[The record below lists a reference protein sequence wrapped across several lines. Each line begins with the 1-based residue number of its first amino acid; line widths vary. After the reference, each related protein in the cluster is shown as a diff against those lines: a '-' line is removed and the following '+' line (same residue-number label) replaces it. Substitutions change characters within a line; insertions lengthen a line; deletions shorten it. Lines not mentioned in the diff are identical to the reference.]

1 MSEPRTL
8 LCFGDSNTWGF
19 DPLSGRRYPRCV
31 RWPGAAA
38 AALGAGW
45 SVVEAGLN
53 GRTTVFEDPMGDLAG
68 VRHLG
73 PVLASAAP
81 VDVIAIVL
89 GTNDLKTRFGA
100 SAPEIADGAGVVV
113 DRALASRAGPD
124 GRPPAVVLV
133 APPPIESGRAL
144 AERDPEA
151 FAERAAAWRDARSR
165 SLEFARHYARVARQ
179 RGAVFLDAGA
189 HLRSSDVDMIHWSP
203 EAHLALG
210 SAVAEAVRSV
220 AARDAESV

>member
-19 DPLSGRRYPRCV
+19 DPLGGGRYPRGV

-38 AALGAGW
+38 AVLGPDW
-45 SVVEAGLN
+45 CVVEAGLN

-81 VDVIAIVL
+81 VDVVAIVL

-113 DRALASRAGPD
+113 DRALASRAGPA
-124 GRPPAVVLV
+124 GCPPAVLLV
-133 APPPIESGRAL
+133 APPPIDAGRAL

-151 FAERAAAWRDARSR
+151 FAERTAAWHDARAR
-165 SLEFARHYARVARQ
+165 SLAFAHHYARVADQ
-179 RGAVFLDAGA
+179 RGIAFLDAGA

-203 EAHLALG
+203 AAHAALG
-210 SAVAEAVRSV
+210 SAVAEAVRRLTV
-220 AARDAESV
+220 Q